1 MSMEYC
7 HKHDRHY
14 DTDYEVECAECIQEL
29 DDALDIINNRVEM
42 VCDKIADVL
51 AEVETSETATTV
63 ELITHNMVG
72 TNWAIMRD
80 RWCVAQWV
88 EAPATAIPHW
98 HIWATHGDYMVAMEE
113 AMNEA
118 KRGGRW
124 AVVVAD
130 KEGACA
136 EEMK

>member
-1 MSMEYC
+1 MSMDYC
-7 HKHDRHY
+7 HKHDRHF
-14 DTDYEVECAECIQEL
+14 DTDYEVECAECEQEFEN
-29 DDALDIINNRVEM
+29 ALDEIESRVDM
-42 VCDKIADVL
+42 VCDKIAEEI
-51 AEVETSETATTV
+51 AAPIKKV

-80 RWCVAQWV
+80 RWCVAQWL

-98 HIWATHGDYMVAMEE
+98 HIWSTHADFMVAMEE
-113 AMNEA
+113 GLESQS
-118 KRGGRW
+118 RSTGRW

-136 EEMK
+136 EEV